1 MLIAYTNINIEDMRK
16 LMTIFGLAL
25 GSLLFSQATYA
36 QELAPDQNP
45 NYRVSMVKYMAQK
58 DSLTATLSTTVQDTY
73 KAYDWYEAKM
83 ERKAQ
88 KKQWRHEERMAR
100 AKYGRSYYSYD
111 NGYYGNY
118 NSYYSGWN
126 NWNTWRPNIGFRTG
140 NWWFSI

>member
-1 MLIAYTNINIEDMRK
+1 MK
-16 LMTIFGLAL
+16 QLMTIFGLAI
-25 GSLLFSQATYA
+25 GSLLFGQATYA
-36 QELAPDQNP
+36 QDLAPDQNP
-45 NYRVSMVKYMAQK
+45 NYRVSMVKYMAVK
-58 DSLTATLSTTVQDTY
+58 DSLTGTLSTTVQDTY

-100 AKYGRSYYSYD
+100 AKYGRNYYSYD

-118 NSYYSGWN
+118 YNRYNSGWSNWN
-126 NWNTWRPNIGFRTG
+126 NWRPSIGFKTG